1 MGRAAQGAL
10 SRQQRAEF
18 ALIQGLSPAA
28 ASADADTVVSAL
40 LECGMIA
47 AKSEVRRIVS
57 VAGGV
62 SCDVYRVDL
71 PGRSVG
77 VKRALPRLRVAA
89 EWNAPVE
96 RSAYEVLWLRRAQA
110 WGVRAPHVLASLPDR
125 NLFVMQWFDA
135 AAHPVWKAELHAGRV
150 DADFARRVGAALA
163 LVHNR
168 SSADETVAR
177 DFASDELF
185 RQLRIS
191 PYLDATAVEHPDLAA
206 RIGALAASL
215 ARTKVALVHGD
226 VSPKNILCAAEGP
239 LFLDAECAWHGDPAF
254 DAAFCLTHLLL
265 KALKLGTR
273 ASRDACGAFAGAWLD
288 DAGWEEAAALSRR
301 TAPLL
306 AALLLARVDG
316 KSPVEYLNASERAFV
331 RRFARDFLHRPAEDG
346 DDIDAL
352 KHMWFE
358 RLDSR

>member
-1 MGRAAQGAL
+1 MLQGQ
-10 SRQQRAEF
+10 S
-18 ALIQGLSPAA
+18 STT
-28 ASADADTVVSAL
+28 ASADINAVVSAL
-40 LECGMIA
+40 LECEIIA
-47 AKSEVRRIVS
+47 GEVEVLRVTA

-71 PGRSVG
+71 PDRSVG
-77 VKRALPRLRVAA
+77 VKRALPRLRVMA
-89 EWNAPVE
+89 EWRAPVE
-96 RSAYEVLWLRRAQA
+96 RSAYEVLWLQRAQA

-135 AAHPVWKAELHAGRV
+135 ATHPVWKAELLAGRA

-163 LVHNR
+163 VVHNR

-191 PYLDATAVEHPDLAA
+191 PYLDATAEAHPDLGT
-206 RIGALAASL
+206 RIGGLATAL
-215 ARTKVALVHGD
+215 ARTKIALVHGD

-239 LFLDAECAWHGDPAF
+239 VFLDAECAWHGDPAF

-265 KALKLGTR
+265 KALKLGTK
-273 ASRDACGAFAGAWLD
+273 ASRDACGAFAGAWLG
-288 DAGWEEAAALSRR
+288 DAGWEEAAVLSRR

-316 KSPVEYLNASERAFV
+316 KSPVEYLDASERAFV
-331 RRFARDFLHRPAEDG
+331 RRFARDFLFRPAGNG

-352 KHMWFE
+352 KLMWFE
-358 RLDSR
+358 RLDNR